1 MAHEGGTLIQNKRER
16 DLRFRAECRLL
27 RSEARDASG
36 YVELFRSLARQP
48 HEDLAAERVRAKVL
62 VHRERKA
69 GNRRRTHKRGVQV
82 RLAFRGSDDIVRR
95 QREAVDDFDRGR
107 LDEVGHGLRV

>member
-1 MAHEGGTLIQNKRER
+1 MAHERWHFKTSVQR
-16 DLRFRAECRLL
+16 DFHSEAECRLL

-36 YVELFRSLARQP
+36 YVELFRRLARQP

-62 VHRERKA
+62 AASNGRPRNDFTGFYK
-69 GNRRRTHKRGVQV
+69 RRPSV

-95 QREAVDDFDRGR
+95 QREAV
-107 LDEVGHGLRV
+107 

>member
-1 MAHEGGTLIQNKRER
+1 MAHEGWHFKNKRER

-69 GNRRRTHKRGVQV
+69 GNRRGAHKRGIHL
-82 RLAFRGSDDIVRR
+82 RLALCGSDNIVRR
-95 QREAVDDFDRGR
+95 QREAV
-107 LDEVGHGLRV
+107 

>member
-1 MAHEGGTLIQNKRER
+1 MAHEGWHFKNKRER

-95 QREAVDDFDRGR
+95 QREAV
-107 LDEVGHGLRV
+107 